1 MNLKPR
7 FSDLPLNLQHDVL
20 QNILDIECKPADLT
34 QYQLNTLNA
43 LSPEE
48 LWNSYLEWNGLV
60 NWAGPLVR
68 AHAEIFEEPVL
79 HDRFSDLPANIQS
92 DLIQNKFDYD
102 CTLEQLTLDQLDS
115 MNAMSPKEMWAGY
128 LDYNGIIGW
137 AGALDQAHQ
146 AVFASAPDKALQ
158 ASTHLTELFNG
169 KRAFQSETMNIPGAG
184 EYEVSRYA
192 LDCGMHPNT
201 AALFQMLE
209 TAYTFDGKFGPFN
222 PAQVPTD
229 SKALCEAYEEFASEF
244 NDRLSALGIDKFG
257 IVGAEYLNGA
267 ASLESD
273 EDLIAIYEAE
283 LNNFGKLL
291 LVADKMTTEYGS
303 NADINFLVDL
313 DKVSQLVDVILD
325 ANFRRNGGIN
335 KIVELQA
342 NLEERHQTLGDYAD
356 TAVELENL
364 GYEGTDLVDKMSEV
378 ATGIPAIKASLESGL
393 LQTKEHLERFLSAK
407 PTDTPKA
414 MLKR

>member
-1 MNLKPR
+1 MNLKAR

-20 QNILDIECKPADLT
+20 QNILDIDCKPADLT
-34 QYQLNTLNA
+34 QNQLNTLNS

-48 LWNSYLEWNGLV
+48 LWNSYLEWNGLIH
-60 NWAGPLVR
+60 WAGPLVS

-102 CTLEQLTLDQLDS
+102 CTPEQLTPDQLDL
-115 MNAMSPKEMWAGY
+115 MNAMGQQEMWAGY

-137 AGALDQAHQ
+137 ADALDQAHQ
-146 AVFASAPDKALQ
+146 AVFASAPGKALQ
-158 ASTHLTELFNG
+158 TATHLTEFFNG
-169 KRAFQSETMNIPGAG
+169 KRAFQSEAMNIPGAG
-184 EYEVSRYA
+184 EYEVSLYA

-209 TAYTFDGKFGPFN
+209 TAHTFDGKFGPFR
-222 PAQVPTD
+222 PEQVPTD
-229 SKALCEAYEEFASEF
+229 PKALREAYEEFATEF
-244 NDRLSALGIDKFG
+244 KDRLPLLGIDKFG

-273 EDLIAIYEAE
+273 EDLIALYEAE

-325 ANFRRNGGIN
+325 ANFRRSGGIN

-356 TAVELENL
+356 TADELENL
-364 GYEGTDLVDKMSEV
+364 GYKGTDLVEKLNAV

-393 LQTKEHLERFLSAK
+393 LQTKEQLERFLSAK

>member
-1 MNLKPR
+1 MNLKAR

-20 QNILDIECKPADLT
+20 QNILDIDCKPSDLT
-34 QYQLNTLNA
+34 QNQLNTLNA

-48 LWNSYLEWNGLV
+48 LWNSYLEWNGLIH
-60 NWAGPLVR
+60 WAGPLVR

-92 DLIQNKFDYD
+92 DLIQHKFDYD
-102 CTLEQLTLDQLDS
+102 CTLEQLTPDQLDL
-115 MNAMSPKEMWAGY
+115 MNAMSQQEMWAGY

-137 AGALDQAHQ
+137 ADALDQAHQ
-146 AVFASAPDKALQ
+146 AVFASAPDNALQ
-158 ASTHLTELFNG
+158 AATHLTELFNG
-169 KRAFQSETMNIPGAG
+169 KRAFQSVTTNIPSAG
-184 EYEVSRYA
+184 EYEVSLYA

-229 SKALCEAYEEFASEF
+229 PKALRGAYDEFATEF

-273 EDLIAIYEAE
+273 EDLIALYEAE

-313 DKVSQLVDVILD
+313 DKVPQLVDVILD

-342 NLEERHQTLGDYAD
+342 NMDERHQTLGDYAD
-356 TAVELENL
+356 TADELENL
-364 GYEGTDLVDKMSEV
+364 GYEGTDLVDKLNTV

-407 PTDTPKA
+407 PANTPKA